1 MSTPSSPSSPAP
13 NDAPAP
19 SAEKVAL
26 FPGSFDPF
34 TIGHASIVRRA
45 LTLFDRVVVGMG
57 YSFNKR
63 SFFTPAERIEAI
75 RRVYAAEPRVTVEA
89 YDDLTA
95 DLALRVGARFV
106 LRGIRSVKDFEYE
119 RDIAGINHRLSDVE
133 TVLLF
138 TEPHYADISST
149 VVRELLS
156 FGKDVSA
163 FLPAIPNNIPKT

>member
-1 MSTPSSPSSPAP
+1 MSTPSSPSSPTP

-45 LTLFDRVVVGMG
+45 LTLFDRVVVGVG
-57 YSFNKR
+57 YNINKR
-63 SFFTPAERIEAI
+63 SFFTPAERVEAI

-95 DLALRVGARFV
+95 DLALRV
-106 LRGIRSVKDFEYE
+106 IRSVKDFEYE

>member
-1 MSTPSSPSSPAP
+1 MPKKWPSFPAASTLSPSGTPASC
-13 NDAPAP
+13 DAP
-19 SAEKVAL
+19 SR
-26 FPGSFDPF
+26 SS
-34 TIGHASIVRRA
+34 IGWWWAWATSI
-45 LTLFDRVVVGMG
+45 
-57 YSFNKR
+57 NKR
-63 SFFTPAERIEAI
+63 SFFTPAERVEAI